1 MAEDITSKRQEIID
15 ASVAAFKSLIINKY
29 NNQTLSDITVASKKW
44 WSTAGNNSSFTWA
57 CCKAD
62 TTSDTGA
69 SLEQTTYSINKNTY
83 WRTYSNGILPTIGY
97 GSPLYY
103 NSVRYVLYAGEL
115 TRSSRLDDNGNI
127 VIEYDAVWDM
137 GVSRLIEDGIYD
149 MREGN
154 PNTEQQTGGWKVP
167 IPNLVYDSWIRP
179 DANCWDGACNS
190 IEDTEKDCGILCS
203 SLIPVAKT
211 EPVYCTPAFEES
223 YTIGNFTIS
232 QVIVPDDP
240 DTPSDY
246 EEIEYLSL
254 QPGQVVLLDTMCG
267 SVHWPTS
274 VTCEFDM
281 GQDTTLTYSPDTS
294 YNILSVPLFYSPHTP
309 DDCTLWNYSDP
320 QCLEVRIGYSNSNL
334 AACKYDMPH
343 IRTCGTPSTDTV
355 SLEKSFAGPHV
366 VTVELRSAT
375 ENSVLHLDDYDYV
388 PEYLDGDFQAP
399 LSSCQVLTVGGGN
412 DNRYSQ
418 LTAIRKIRSVR
429 IGSEN
434 SLDSIILQPVRYGG
448 NREGLLNKST
458 GQIVYPITAKQLSH
472 HYDLDYIV
480 VPGSSGI
487 RTLAC
492 AGPSTSA
499 VIHFNIPNESGVG
512 NVTLLT
518 LQGTINGDP
527 TSVSF
532 VVSTYDNGIGGY
544 SRSIASWLK
553 NSTYPN
559 YSTMSWHGISLD
571 DNWHYYSI
579 SCKSGDIMFDGSV
592 IDNVS
597 NYPLSWDTPSDSSEP
612 IFVGRSSP
620 DDAYGDLLFGVK
632 SVSLYS
638 VFRASNSTGDMEP
651 TPRTM
656 YVPAMNSN
664 YIACLSGT
672 TAYLEEGE
680 YPTMLTDPVYNEY
693 SICGF
698 AIQDAG
704 VRLLPGRCSV

>member
-1 MAEDITSKRQEIID
+1 MAEDIPSKRQEIID

-29 NNQTLSDITVASKKW
+29 NNQTFSDITVASKKW
-44 WSTAGNNSSFTWA
+44 WSTGGNASSLTWA
-57 CCKAD
+57 CCKED
-62 TTSDTGA
+62 TTSDTGTL
-69 SLEQTTYSINKNTY
+69 LEQTTYNINRNTY
-83 WRTYSNGILPTIGY
+83 WRTAAGGIFPSVGY
-97 GSPLYY
+97 GNPVYY
-103 NSVRYVLYAGEL
+103 NSARYILYAGEL

-137 GVSRLIEDGIYD
+137 GVSRLLSDGTYD
-149 MREGN
+149 MREGD

-190 IEDTEKDCGILCS
+190 IEDTKKDCGVLCS

-240 DTPSDY
+240 DVPSDY

-281 GQDTTLTYSPDTS
+281 EQDTTITYSPDTS
-294 YNILSVPLFYSPHTP
+294 YNILSVPLYYSPSTSG
-309 DDCTLWNYSDP
+309 DCDLNYYSDP
-320 QCLEVRIGYSNSNL
+320 QSMEVRIGYSNSNL
-334 AACKYDMPH
+334 AACKYDMPYIH
-343 IRTCGTPSTDTV
+343 TCGTPSTDTV
-355 SLEKSFAGPHV
+355 SLEKSFNGSHV
-366 VTVELRSAT
+366 VKAELRVDT

-388 PEYLDGDFQAP
+388 PTYLDGHFQAP
-399 LSSCQVLTVGGGN
+399 LSSCQVLAVGGGD

-418 LTAIRKIRSVR
+418 LTAVRKIRSVR
-429 IGSEN
+429 IGSEA
-434 SLDSIILQPVRYGG
+434 SSDSIILQPVRYSG

-458 GQIVYPITAKQLSH
+458 GKIVGPITAKQTSN

-487 RTLAC
+487 KTRLY
-492 AGPSTSA
+492 AGPSISPG
-499 VIHFNIPNESGVG
+499 IHFNIPNESGLGV
-512 NVTLLT
+512 VTLLT
-518 LQGTINGDP
+518 LQGNIYSNP
-527 TSVSF
+527 TSVAF
-532 VVSTYDNGIGGY
+532 AVDTYSNSDGTVTRHII
-544 SRSIASWLK
+544 SLLK
-553 NSTYPN
+553 NYEYPN
-559 YSTMSWHGISLD
+559 YSPISVHNIPVD
-571 DNWHYYSI
+571 DNWHYYSL
-579 SCKSGDIMFDGSV
+579 SCESGDIMLDGSV
-592 IDNVS
+592 IDNVGE
-597 NYPLSWDTPSDSSEP
+597 YALDWDTPSDSSEP

-620 DDAYGDLLFGVK
+620 GDGYGDLLFGVK
-632 SVSLYS
+632 RVW
-638 VFRASNSTGDMEP
+638 VNNAFEESNSTGSMVN
-651 TPRTM
+651 TPWRL

-664 YIACLSGT
+664 YVACLSGT

-680 YPTMLTDPVYNEY
+680 YPTMLTDPIYNEY

-704 VRLLPGRCSV
+704 VRLLPGRCSI